1 MIGMEPWREREL
13 PRVRPR
19 GASPTADR
27 AARGRGEAGTWWTPG
42 PSRERRSATVS
53 VSGVGTA
60 ACLPRNPPSRTPTVL
75 AFSKPGPRRRI
86 QFLYSDRGSQERLGR
101 RRPSG
106 SRNGRR
112 LRDPRL
118 SHDDASRP
126 GRKDRQK
133 ECVLLR
139 VRKQKKI
146 KESFLE
152 QLQVRKVGLMIIV
165 KKPRI

>member
-1 MIGMEPWREREL
+1 MEPWREREL

-75 AFSKPGPRRRI
+75 AFSEPGPRRRI
-86 QFLYSDRGSQERLGR
+86 QFLYSDRGSQEAQVACSGGVARRGR
-101 RRPSG
+101 GTGGGCELRG
-106 SRNGRR
+106 SRIST
-112 LRDPRL
+112 PT
-118 SHDDASRP
+118 
-126 GRKDRQK
+126 DRQK

-139 VRKQKKI
+139 VRKKKEKEK

-152 QLQVRKVGLMIIV
+152 QLQVLQEKLA
-165 KKPRI
+165 